1 MLSVLY
7 TLIIGPLELFFEI
20 IFAVV
25 NRVIDN
31 PGLSI
36 IGVSLAMN
44 FLLMPMYRQ
53 ADAIQEE
60 ERQAEERMNHWV
72 THIKKTFTGDERYM
86 MLQTY
91 YRQNNYKPTYALRGS
106 VSLLLE
112 IPFFVAAYNFLSTL
126 PVLQGVSFG
135 PIANLG
141 APDAM
146 FMIGG
151 FTVNVLPIL
160 MTAVNLISSAI
171 YTKGLPLRSKMQ
183 LYIMAGLFLVLLYDS
198 PAGLVFYW
206 TLNNLFSLCKNIFD
220 KLKNPRAVLSVLVSL
235 LGLTGL
241 AGLLFVHPMPT
252 EERQNIMIGVMV
264 ALQLPLLTYI
274 IGKYRKPK
282 APVEL
287 TKKDHAIFRLGA
299 VFTAVLTGLL
309 IPSAVI
315 HSSPEEFINTSIY
328 TNPVSYIWN
337 AGLLALGTFVIWCGI
352 FYMMSS
358 KQGKRR
364 MSCAIWV
371 LAVLALINYMFFGK
385 NYGTLSPQLTF
396 LIAPIFPIYEQIFNA
411 LLMVVG
417 GLLLA
422 ILWKHKK
429 ELVRIVLLSAVIAA
443 VGMSAVNIRGSYRV
457 ASHKVEQLEEQGGKW
472 ASIPL
477 TTEGQNV
484 IFLMLDRGIA
494 GYVPY
499 MLNEKPELREQFD
512 GFTYYPNTLSFGS
525 HTNFGSPAVFGGYEY
540 TPKELNKRDKEL
552 LADKQNEALKVMPV
566 SFLNAGAEVT
576 VCDPTYADY
585 EWIPEL
591 SIFDEYPEIH
601 RYNTAGKYNRGTEES
616 AQRADGRLNRNFFCY
631 SLFKT
636 APVVLQPTFYADGEY
651 NEILEPEDRRTQ
663 TTQGIHKATGFNQK
677 FMASYTV
684 LENLIDMTEI
694 SHDQK
699 DTFFMMSNE
708 TTHEPTLLQLPDYT
722 PAANVDNTDY
732 DAAHKDLYTLDGRE
746 LFMRDSNQVRHYHVN
761 MATFLQLGKWF
772 DYLKENDVYDN
783 TRIVLAADHG
793 YGVNQF
799 ENVKYGEAWGLD
811 IMYYNPLL
819 MVKDFNATGFTTDDS
834 FMTNADAPVLSMDGC
849 IKDMVNPFTGKPVDS
864 HAKEE
869 GPQYV
874 FLSHMWRT
882 NENNGTQFFP
892 GKWALVH
899 DQVLNLDDWEFL
911 EGSTT

>member
-1 MLSVLY
+1 MLSALY
-7 TLIIGPLELFFEI
+7 TMIIGPLELFFEI

-25 NRVIDN
+25 NRVIEN

-112 IPFFVAAYNFLSTL
+112 IPFFVAAYQFLSTL

-135 PIANLG
+135 PIADLG

-146 FMIGG
+146 FMVGG

-160 MTAVNLISSAI
+160 MTTVNLISSAI

-220 KLKNPRAVLSVLVSL
+220 KLKHPRAVFSVLVSL
-235 LGLTGL
+235 VSL
-241 AGLLFVHPMPT
+241 AGLGTLLFVRPMPT
-252 EERQNIMIGVMV
+252 EERQNIMIGLMI

-274 IGKYRKPK
+274 LGKFRKPA

-287 TKKDHAIFRLGA
+287 TRKDHSIFRLGA
-299 VFTAVLTGLL
+299 LFTAVLTGVL

-315 HSSPEEFINTSIY
+315 HSSPEEFINTAIY
-328 TNPVSYIWN
+328 TNPVTYIWN
-337 AGLLALGTFVIWCGI
+337 AGLLAVGTFVVWFSI
-352 FYMMSS
+352 FYLMSNS
-358 KQGKRR
+358 RAKRR
-364 MSCAIWV
+364 MSCAVWIIAV
-371 LAVLALINYMFFGK
+371 LAVVNYMFFGK

-396 LIAPIFPIYEQIFNA
+396 LIYPIFPLYEQIFNGV
-411 LLMVVG
+411 LMVAG
-417 GLLLA
+417 GILLA
-422 ILWKHKK
+422 VLWKYRK
-429 ELVRIVLLSAVIAA
+429 ELVRITLLSASIAA
-443 VGMSAVNIRGSYRV
+443 IAMSVVNIRGSYQV
-457 ASHKVEQLEEQGGKW
+457 ASHKVDQLEEQGGMW

-477 TTEGQNV
+477 TTEGRTV
-484 IFLMLDRGIA
+484 IFLMMDRGIA

-499 MLNEKPELREQFD
+499 MFNEKPELREQFD

-540 TPKELNKRDKEL
+540 TPKELNKRDTEL
-552 LADKQNEALKVMPV
+552 LAQKQNEALKVMPV
-566 SFLNAGAEVT
+566 SFLNQGSEVT
-576 VCDPTYADY
+576 VCDPTYAGY

-591 SIFDEYPEIH
+591 SIFDDYPEIH

-631 SLFKT
+631 SLFKS
-636 APVVLQPTFYADGEY
+636 APVCLQPVFYAGGEY
-651 NEILEPEDRRTQ
+651 NEILEPEDRRVQ
-663 TTQGIHKATGFNQK
+663 TTEGIHQATGFNQK
-677 FMASYTV
+677 FMGAYTV
-684 LENLIDMTEI
+684 LENLIGMTEI
-694 SHDQK
+694 THEER
-699 DTFFMMSNE
+699 DTFFMMSNDS
-708 TTHEPTLLQLPDYT
+708 THEPTMLQLPDYT
-722 PAANVDNTDY
+722 PAAEVDNTEY
-732 DAAHKDLYTLDGRE
+732 DKANQGNFVVDGRE
-746 LFMRDSNQVRHYHVN
+746 LHMDDTRQVMHYHIN
-761 MATFLQLGKWF
+761 MASFLQLGKWF
-772 DYLKENDVYDN
+772 DYMKENHVYDN
-783 TRIVLAADHG
+783 TKIVIVADHG
-793 YGVNQF
+793 YAVHQF
-799 ENVKYGEAWGLD
+799 DDVMYGEACGND

-819 MVKDFNATGFTTDDS
+819 MVKDFDAAGFTTDDS
-834 FMTNADAPVLSMDGC
+834 FMTNADAPVLTMEGL
-849 IKDMVNPFTGKPVDS
+849 IPDMMNPFTGKEIS
-864 HAKEE
+864 SEAKDQ

-899 DQVLNLDDWEFL
+899 DEVLNLDNWEFL

>member
-1 MLSVLY
+1 MLSALY

-60 ERQAEERMNHWV
+60 ERQAEAYMKHWV
-72 THIKKTFTGDERYM
+72 DHIKKTFTGDERYM

-135 PIANLG
+135 PIADLG

-160 MTAVNLISSAI
+160 MTVVNLTSSAI
-171 YTKGLPLRSKMQ
+171 YTKGLPMRSKVQ

-220 KLKNPRAVLSVLVSL
+220 KLKNPRAVLSVVVSL
-235 LGLTGL
+235 LGLAGL
-241 AGLLFVHPMPT
+241 GLLLFVHPMPT
-252 EERQNIMIGVMV
+252 EERQNIMIGVMI

-274 IGKYRKPK
+274 LGKYRKPK
-282 APVEL
+282 VFVKL
-287 TKKDHAIFRLGA
+287 TKKDNSIFRLGTI
-299 VFTAVLTGLL
+299 FTAVLTGVL
-309 IPSAVI
+309 IPSAVV
-315 HSSPEEFINTSIY
+315 HSSPEEFINTAIY
-328 TNPVSYIWN
+328 TNPVTYIWN
-337 AGLLALGTFVIWCGI
+337 TGLLAVGTFVVWFSI
-352 FYMMSS
+352 FYMMSN
-358 KQGKRR
+358 KRGKRR
-364 MSCAIWV
+364 MSCAVWIIAV
-371 LAVLALINYMFFGK
+371 LAVVNYMFFGK

-396 LIAPIFPIYEQIFNA
+396 LIAPIFPLYEQIFNGV
-411 LLMVVG
+411 LMVVG
-417 GLLLA
+417 GLVLA
-422 ILWKHKK
+422 ILWLKKK
-429 ELVRIVLLSAVIAA
+429 ELLRITLLSATIAA
-443 VGMSAVNIRGSYRV
+443 VAMSAVNIRGSYKV
-457 ASHKVEQLEEQGGKW
+457 AAEKVEKLEEQGGLW

-540 TPKELNKRDKEL
+540 TPKELNKRDTEL
-552 LADKQNEALKVMPV
+552 LAQKQNEALKVMPV
-566 SFLNAGAEVT
+566 SFLNQGSEVT

-601 RYNTAGKYNRGTEES
+601 RYNTAGKYNGGSEET
-616 AQRADGRLNRNFFCY
+616 AKRADGRLNRNFFCY

-636 APVVLQPTFYADGEY
+636 APVCLQPTFYAGGEY

-663 TTQGIHKATGFNQK
+663 STESIHKASGINQK

-684 LENLIDMTEI
+684 LENLINMTQITHEER
-694 SHDQK
+694 

-708 TTHEPTLLQLPDYT
+708 STHEPTMLQLPDYT
-722 PAANVDNTDY
+722 PAAKVDNTEY
-732 DAAHKDLYTLDGRE
+732 DEANKDNFVVDGRE
-746 LFMRDSNQVRHYHVN
+746 LYMKDTSQVMHYHIN

-772 DYLKENDVYDN
+772 DYMKENGVYDN

-793 YGVNQF
+793 YAVHQF
-799 ENVKYGEAWGLD
+799 DGVKYGEAWGLD

-819 MVKDFNATGFTTDDS
+819 MVKDFNATGFTTDET
-834 FMTNADAPVLSMDGC
+834 FMTNADAPLLAMEGS
-849 IKDMVNPFTGKPVDS
+849 IQDMVNPFTHKPMNDA
-864 HAKEE
+864 AKEA

-892 GKWALVH
+892 DKWATVH
-899 DQVLNLDDWEFL
+899 DQVLNLDNWEFL